1 MISNI
6 IGEGGDVAEKG
17 SVMPGG
23 CCAKFTY
30 GLKEYMKSY
39 YSFLDMLNI
48 VFLTAAII
56 TWLMI
61 MLRSQN
67 IEVPRKFDF
76 STEENAAEETAA
88 IFTLITDLEAAAN
101 YYRIYKAVNI
111 ANIFVNLGRVFKYF
125 AAQPR

>member
-1 MISNI
+1 MEFDLGGQLKKTVQSNTIDLELFNAKTFNDWQRGFLEIVVIIILISNI
-6 IGEGGDVAEKG
+6 IGEGGDVADKG

-56 TWLMI
+56 TWLM
-61 MLRSQN
+61 MMR
-67 IEVPRKFDF
+67 
-76 STEENAAEETAA
+76 
-88 IFTLITDLEAAAN
+88 
-101 YYRIYKAVNI
+101 
-111 ANIFVNLGRVFKYF
+111 
-125 AAQPR
+125 